1 MKYISYFRATTIFVA
16 LMLCVSLQFTTNAF
30 AQKSH
35 AAVQSKVPDSL
46 MLFDFEDGF
55 GLESMQTNDAKVS
68 FVNGVGLQ
76 GKGSQKL
83 LLETGLRSGSPSV
96 TIKKPKGSWDLN
108 PYYHVKMDI
117 TNAGE
122 HPARIIFKVGD
133 PEDSMEAWQMEIRFD
148 LAPGQTKTVAD
159 DIVTT
164 PWRFSKSLDLLAMR
178 AAPGQAKSD
187 LSAIDQVKISI
198 NYPENEHKLIIDNV
212 RATNPVRWVESEG
225 FLPFV
230 DRFGQY
236 KHAHW
241 PGKTLSVDDLRQ
253 QAAEEDRELA
263 TNPGPRHF
271 NQYGGWKDGP
281 KRKATGHFRTEKYN
295 GVWWLVDPE
304 GRLFWSHGVG
314 VVFPG
319 TAITGTT
326 DREDYFEW
334 LPEKDT
340 PYGAFY
346 SKAGR
351 ASHGYYKTLAERE
364 TYNFTA
370 SNLYQKYGKNWK
382 QSFDRVAHARLRSW
396 GMNTLGV
403 ASDRQLCED
412 GITPY
417 TETVWVNGTKKIEAS
432 KGYWGKFHDVF
443 DPSFRK
449 QLKLALSDRQHA
461 VDDPFCIGFFIENEL
476 SWGAEGSLAVAT
488 LESPAEQPAKKVFL
502 ADLKAK
508 YTTINALNSVWGTT
522 HASWNALLEST
533 NAPNKVKAW
542 DDLSLFY
549 KKIVETYF
557 STVREEMKAVA
568 PNIMYL
574 GCRLAWANSDTVIRT
589 AAKYTDVISMN
600 KYQYKLTNVGL
611 PEGVDKPIMI
621 GEFHFGS
628 LDRGALHLG
637 IVEAFSQPHRG
648 ELYTDYVESALLNP
662 YIVGTHW
669 FQYGEQPPTGRGDG
683 ENYNVGIVDLADK
696 PFPELIKHVQALGH
710 RMYDFRSTA
719 AENGQI
725 IQPKKSSKINSM
737 QEDEDMHK
745 RSN

>member
-1 MKYISYFRATTIFVA
+1 MKHIYPSITPSVRALLLI
-16 LMLCVSLQFTTNAF
+16 CVSVF
-30 AQKSH
+30 ANH
-35 AAVQSKVPDSL
+35 VQSQVEVQSQVPDSL
-46 MLFDFEDGF
+46 MLFDFEKSF
-55 GLESMQTNDAKVS
+55 GLKSIATNDAKAS
-68 FVNGVGLQ
+68 FINKDGTR
-76 GKGSQKL
+76 KL
-83 LLETGLRSGSPSV
+83 FVETGVSSGSPGV
-96 TIKKPKGSWDLN
+96 TIKRPKGSWNLN

-122 HPARIIFKVGD
+122 HPARIIFKVGN

-159 DIVTT
+159 DIATS
-164 PWRFSKSLDLLAMR
+164 PWRFSTPVELLAMR
-178 AAPGQAKSD
+178 AAPGQAKTD
-187 LSAIDQVKISI
+187 LSAIDQVKITI
-198 NYPENEHKLIIDNV
+198 NYPDNKHTLVIDNI
-212 RATNPVRWVESEG
+212 RATNPIRWVDAEG

-253 QAAEEDRELA
+253 QAIAEDHALA
-263 TNPGPRHF
+263 ANPGPKHF
-271 NQYGGWKDGP
+271 NQYGGWKEGP
-281 KRKATGHFRTEKYN
+281 QLKATGRFRAEKYN
-295 GVWWLVDPE
+295 DVWWLVDPD

-314 VVFPG
+314 VVHSS
-319 TAITGTT
+319 TASTGIT

-334 LPEKDT
+334 LPKKQA
-340 PYGAFY
+340 PYRAFY

-382 QSFDRVAHARLRSW
+382 QEFDRVAHARLRSW

-403 ASDRQLCED
+403 ASDQQLCEA

-417 TETVWVNGTKKIEAS
+417 TETVWVRGTKKIAAS

-449 QLKLALSDRQHA
+449 QVKLALSNRQHA
-461 VDDPFCIGFFIENEL
+461 VNDPWCLGFFIENEL
-476 SWGAEGSLAVAT
+476 SWGAEGSLALAT
-488 LESPAEQPAKKVFL
+488 LASPADQPAKTVFL
-502 ADLKAK
+502 NDLKAK
-508 YTTINALNSVWGTT
+508 YATIGALNKVWGTS
-522 HASWNALLEST
+522 HVSWDALLAATET
-533 NAPNKVKAW
+533 PNKAKAW
-542 DDLSLFY
+542 EDLRVFY
-549 KKIVETYF
+549 QKIVETYF
-557 STVREEMKAVA
+557 STVHDELAAVA
-568 PNIMYL
+568 PDAMYL
-574 GCRLAWANSDTVIRT
+574 GCRLAWANSDIVIRT

-600 KYQYKLTNVGL
+600 KYQYNVTNVGL
-611 PEGVDKPIMI
+611 PEGVDSPIVI

-637 IVEAFSQPHRG
+637 VVEASSQSHRG
-648 ELYTDYVESALLNP
+648 ELYTEYVESALLNP

-696 PFPELIKHVQALGH
+696 PFPELVKHVKELGYK
-710 RMYDFRSTA
+710 MYDFRSA
-719 AENGQI
+719 AAKNGQI
-725 IQPKKSSKINSM
+725 IQPKKPTKQNAM

>member
-1 MKYISYFRATTIFVA
+1 MKHAIQMLVSSCLACLLTTV
-16 LMLCVSLQFTTNAF
+16 NAF
-30 AQKSH
+30 AGQ
-35 AAVQSKVPDSL
+35 ADQQKVPDSL
-46 MLFDFEDGF
+46 MLFDFEKGF
-55 GLESMQTNDAKVS
+55 ELGSAITNDAKVS
-68 FVNGVGLQ
+68 LVN
-76 GKGSQKL
+76 KHGSQQL
-83 LLETGLRSGSPSV
+83 LLETGMKSGAPGV
-96 TIKKPKGSWDLN
+96 TIKRPKGSWDLN
-108 PYYHVKMDI
+108 AYYHVKMDI

-133 PEDSMEAWQMEIRFD
+133 PADGMEAWQMEIRFD

-159 DIVTT
+159 DIITS
-164 PWRFSKSLDLLAMR
+164 PWRFSKPLELVAMR

-187 LSAIDQVKISI
+187 LSAINQVKVTI
-198 NYPENEHKLIIDNV
+198 NYPDNNHKLLIDNI
-212 RATNPVRWVESEG
+212 RATNPVRWVDPEG

-253 QAAEEDRELA
+253 QAIDEDRELA
-263 TNPGPRHF
+263 AQPGPKHF
-271 NQYGGWKDGP
+271 NKYGGWQNGP
-281 KRKATGHFRTEKYN
+281 QLKATGYFRTEKYN
-295 GVWWLVDPE
+295 DVWWLVDPL

-326 DREDYFEW
+326 DRESYFEW
-334 LPEKDT
+334 LPEKDSAF
-340 PYGAFY
+340 GAFY
-346 SKAGR
+346 GKAGR

-370 SNLYQKYGKNWK
+370 SNLYQKFGDNWK
-382 QSFDRVAHARLRSW
+382 QEFDRVTHARIRSW

-403 ASDRQLCED
+403 ASNRELSKQ
-412 GITPY
+412 GKTPY
-417 TETVWVNGTKKIEAS
+417 TETVWVWGTKKIEAS
-432 KGYWGKFHDVF
+432 KGYWGQFHDVF
-443 DPSFRK
+443 DPSFRR
-449 QLKLALSDRQHA
+449 QLKRALANRDHA
-461 VDDPFCIGFFIENEL
+461 IDDPWVLGFFVENEL
-476 SWGAEGSLAVAT
+476 SWGAEGSLAIAT
-488 LESPAEQPAKKVFL
+488 LESPASQPAKKEFVK
-502 ADLKAK
+502 DLKAK
-508 YTTINALNSVWGTT
+508 YKTISKLNKVWGTK
-522 HASWNALLEST
+522 HSSWNALLQST
-533 NAPNKVKAW
+533 TPPNRAKAW
-542 DDLSLFY
+542 QDISRFY

-557 STVREEMKAVA
+557 ATVRDELKAVA
-568 PNIMYL
+568 PNGLYL

-600 KYQYKLTNVGL
+600 KYQYHVTNVGL
-611 PEGVDKPIMI
+611 PKGVDKPIII

-637 IVEAFSQPHRG
+637 VVEATSQSHRA

-696 PFPELIKHVQALGH
+696 PFPELVKSIREIGY
-710 RMYDFRSTA
+710 RMYNFRSSA
-719 AENGQI
+719 AENNQI
-725 IQPKKSSKINSM
+725 VQPKMPVKKDTV
-737 QEDEDMHK
+737 QVDEDAHT